1 MTKGILTHKAFM
13 LRDLFRMKPQLPP
26 PFMGINQDLMAEAV
40 RVFKD
45 DEEARIWFVTKNR
58 DLRGATP
65 RSLLNTSY
73 GVSVIRNLLK
83 IMEDRDG

>member
-1 MTKGILTHKAFM
+1 M
-13 LRDLFRMKPQLPP
+13 LRELFRMKPLLPP
-26 PFMGINQDLMAEAV
+26 PFMGINQDLMAEAA
-40 RVFKD
+40 RVLKD
-45 DEEARIWFVTKNR
+45 DEEARIWFVTQNR

-73 GVSVIRNLLK
+73 GVAVIRNLLK

>member
-1 MTKGILTHKAFM
+1 M
-13 LRDLFRMKPQLPP
+13 LRDLFHMKPQLPA
-26 PFMGINQDLMAEAV
+26 PFMGINQELMAEAV
-40 RVFKD
+40 RVLKD
-45 DEEARIWFVTKNR
+45 DEEARIWFVTQNR

-83 IMEDRDG
+83 IMEDRHG